1 MNEKTAERK
10 DTSMMWG
17 YGFDWSSMTL
27 MMLGSTLWI
36 LVVVVLAWAL
46 ISWLSKRTASKQ
58 AQTLPGNGPTAIELL
73 RQRYARGEIDA
84 TTFEQMRERLEAS
97 DYPYQRSQP
106 GTAAH

>member
-1 MNEKTAERK
+1 
-10 DTSMMWG
+10 MMWG

-46 ISWLSKRTASKQ
+46 ISWLNKRTAPKQ

-97 DYPYQRSQP
+97 DNSYQRNQP
-106 GTAAH
+106 ETAAR